1 MNALHASSSGLA
13 AVFLRDGGTVSSE
26 QVNTLSAALHPFGA
40 HAVAWRGGPAA
51 LVRRTSASDRR
62 PAAAGEGS
70 PILFDGFLRRRGKLA
85 AALGLAP
92 GEADRQ
98 PDGALFARAWT
109 RWGPDAAAR
118 ADGEFAF
125 AAWNGPARTLV
136 AGCSPWTAPP
146 LCFHVN
152 GRRAVVASAPRGVFA
167 LGDLPRRLD
176 DERLSNSLGG
186 FYGDPRRTYY
196 RDVRNLLPGE
206 MLTVTPETHGVR
218 RYHDP
223 AEHVRP
229 GRPAGSVPAGHVEEA
244 RDLLRRAVRSALRA
258 GDPAV
263 LLSGGLDSPAVAL
276 AALDVLAESPAA
288 AALLSFTSYPEPGWD
303 GRAPAHKSADER
315 PLVRELA
322 ARHPA
327 LDARFVDAAGLGFD
341 HLLEPTIALAEAPP
355 RNVMNLVWVHECLR
369 QARAAGRRAV
379 LTGEGGNLSFSL
391 SGHERLAELLG
402 AGRPRALW
410 RAAGAP
416 VRGRVGATRLLLGRA
431 ALPWLPPPL
440 QRAVL
445 RCVRGRRQ
453 RMPPPFGAVHPGYAR
468 ATRLVERIRAQ
479 GGWPYRP
486 LARSC
491 AEAQLQGHTSAM
503 RQSDA
508 RAVKRALATLHGVAL
523 REPLNDRRL
532 VEWCLGLPAEAFFDR
547 GRPRLLARRVLRG
560 RVPRALFSA
569 PRGLQAA
576 DWHLRLTRALPG
588 IRATLDD
595 WRGDPE
601 VAGRID
607 LDRLS
612 RLLDTWPAETPRG
625 VRDHP
630 EFPLARVGLGHA
642 LAAGT
647 FIRWV
652 GRGYGKPPDEPAPD
666 RS

>member
-1 MNALHASSSGLA
+1 MNAPHVPLSALV
-13 AVFLRDGGTVSSE
+13 AVFLRDGGTVSRE
-26 QVNTLSAALHPFGA
+26 QVGRLSAALRPFGA
-40 HAVAWRGGPAA
+40 HADARRGGPAV
-51 LVRRTSASDRR
+51 LVSRTSAPTPR
-62 PAAAGEGS
+62 PTPAGEGS
-70 PILFDGFLRRRGKLA
+70 PVLFDGFLRRRGELA

-92 GEADRQ
+92 GEADQQ

-109 RWGPDAAAR
+109 RWGADAAAR

-125 AAWNGPARTLV
+125 AAWDGPARTLV

-152 GRRAVVASAPRGVFA
+152 ARRAVVASAPRGVFA

-176 DERLSNSLGG
+176 DERLSNCLVN
-186 FYGDPRRTYY
+186 FHGDPRRTYY

-206 MLTVTPETHGVR
+206 VLTVTPETHGVR
-218 RYHDP
+218 RCHDP
-223 AEHVRP
+223 AAQVRS
-229 GRPAGSVPAGHVEEA
+229 GRPAAGGHVEET
-244 RDLLRRAVRSALRA
+244 RDLLRRAVRGALRA

-263 LLSGGLDSPAVAL
+263 LLSGGFDSAAVAL
-276 AALDVLAESPAA
+276 AALDVLAESSAA
-288 AALLSFTSYPEPGWD
+288 AALLSFTSHPEPGWD
-303 GRAPAHKSADER
+303 GRVPAHRLADER

-341 HLLEPTIALAEAPP
+341 HLLEPTIALAEVPP

-369 QARAAGRRAV
+369 LARAGRRRAV
-379 LTGEGGNLSFSL
+379 LTGAGGNLSFSL

-402 AGRPRALW
+402 AGRLRALW

-416 VRGRVGATRLLLGRA
+416 VRGRVAAARFLLGRA
-431 ALPWLPPPL
+431 ALPWLPPPF

-445 RCVRGRRQ
+445 RCVRGPR
-453 RMPPPFGAVHPGYAR
+453 RMPPLFSAVHPGYAR
-468 ATRLVERIRAQ
+468 ATRLVERARAQ

-486 LARSC
+486 LPRSC
-491 AEAQLQGHTSAM
+491 AEAQLQGHTSFM
-503 RQSDA
+503 RQGDA
-508 RAVKRALATLHGVAL
+508 RAVKWALETLHGVAL

-532 VEWCLGLPAEAFFDR
+532 VEWCLGLPAEAFFAR

-560 RVPRALFSA
+560 RVPPALFSA

-576 DWHLRLTRALPG
+576 DWHLRFTRALPG
-588 IRATLDD
+588 IRALLDD

-601 VAGRID
+601 VAERID

-612 RLLDTWPAETPRG
+612 RLLDTWPARTPLSA
-625 VRDHP
+625 RDHP
-630 EFPLARVGLGHA
+630 EFRLARSGLGRA

-652 GRGYGKPPDEPAPD
+652 GRGYEKPPDEPL
-666 RS
+666 

>member
-1 MNALHASSSGLA
+1 MNAVHTSPAALA
-13 AVFLRDGGTVSSE
+13 AVFLRGGGPVSRE
-26 QVNTLSAALHPFGA
+26 RAGALSAALRPFGT
-40 HAVAWRGGPAA
+40 HADVWRGGPAA
-51 LVRRTSASDRR
+51 LVRTTSDRR
-62 PAAAGEGS
+62 PAAAGVDG
-70 PILFDGFLRRRGKLA
+70 PLLFDGFLRSRGELA
-85 AALGLAP
+85 AALGLPP

-98 PDGALFARAWT
+98 PDDALFARAWT
-109 RWGPDAAAR
+109 RWGAAAAAR
-118 ADGEFAF
+118 VDGEFVF
-125 AAWNGPARTLV
+125 VAWDGPARTLV

-152 GRRAVVASAPRGVFA
+152 RRRAVVASAPRGVFA

-206 MLTVTPETHGVR
+206 VLTVTPETHGVR
-218 RYHDP
+218 RHHDP

-229 GRPAGSVPAGHVEEA
+229 ARPAGRAAAGHVEEA
-244 RDLLRRAVRSALRA
+244 RDLLRRAVRGALRA

-341 HLLEPTIALAEAPP
+341 HLLEPTIALAETPP

-369 QARAAGRRAV
+369 LARAAGRRVV
-379 LTGEGGNLSFSL
+379 LTGEGGNLSFSQ

-402 AGRPRALW
+402 AGRLRALW

-416 VRGRVGATRLLLGRA
+416 ARGRVGAARSLLRRA
-431 ALPWLPPPL
+431 ALPWLPPPF

-445 RCVRGRRQ
+445 RCVKGPRP
-453 RMPPPFGAVHPGYAR
+453 MPPPFSAVHPGYAR
-468 ATRLVERIRAQ
+468 ATRLVERARAQ
-479 GGWPYRP
+479 GFGPYRP
-486 LARSC
+486 LSRSC
-491 AEAQLQGHTSAM
+491 AEAQLRNLTSPM
-503 RQSDA
+503 RQGDE
-508 RAVKRALATLHGVAL
+508 RAVRRALETLHGVAL
-523 REPLNDRRL
+523 REPLGDRRL
-532 VEWCLGLPAEAFFDR
+532 VEWCLGLPGEAFFAR

-576 DWHLRLTRALPG
+576 DWHLRFTRALPG
-588 IRATLDD
+588 IRALLDD

-612 RLLDTWPAETPRG
+612 RLLDTWPAETPLNA
-625 VRDHP
+625 RDHP
-630 EFPLARVGLGHA
+630 EFRLARAGLGPA

-652 GRGYGKPPDEPAPD
+652 GRGYEKPPDEPRPGGAA
-666 RS
+666 

>member
-1 MNALHASSSGLA
+1 MNAVQASSSALA
-13 AVFLRDGGTVSSE
+13 AVFLRDGATVSRE
-26 QVNTLSAALHPFGA
+26 QADTLSAALHPFGA
-40 HAVAWRGGPAA
+40 HADVWRGGPAA
-51 LVRRTSASDRR
+51 VVSRTSAPDPR
-62 PAAAGEGS
+62 PVAAGNGG
-70 PILFDGFLRRRGKLA
+70 PVLFDGFLRRRGELA

-92 GEADRQ
+92 GAADRQ
-98 PDGALFARAWT
+98 PDAALFARAWT
-109 RWGPDAAAR
+109 RWGADATAR

-125 AAWNGPARTLV
+125 AAWDGPARTLV
-136 AGCSPWTAPP
+136 AACSPWTAPP

-152 GRRAVVASAPRGVFA
+152 RRRAVVASAPRGVFA

-355 RNVMNLVWVHECLR
+355 RNVVNLVLVHECLR
-369 QARAAGRRAV
+369 LARAADRRVV
-379 LTGEGGNLSFSL
+379 LTGDSGNFSLSL

-402 AGRPRALW
+402 AGRLRALW

-416 VRGRVGATRLLLGRA
+416 ARGRVGAARSLGGA

-445 RCVRGRRQ
+445 QWVKGPRRI
-453 RMPPPFGAVHPGYAR
+453 PPPFSAVHPGYAR
-468 ATRLVERIRAQ
+468 ATRLAERARAQ
-479 GGWPYRP
+479 GFGPYWP

-491 AEAQLQGHTSAM
+491 AEVQLRNLTSPMDQG
-503 RQSDA
+503 DG
-508 RAVKRALATLHGVAL
+508 RAVLRALETLHGVAL
-523 REPLNDRRL
+523 RDPLRDRRL
-532 VEWCLGLPAEAFFDR
+532 VEWCLGLPAEVFFAR

-576 DWHLRLTRALPG
+576 DWHLRFTRALPG
-588 IRATLDD
+588 IRALLDD

-607 LDRLS
+607 LERLS
-612 RLLDTWPAETPRG
+612 RLLDTWPARTPLSA
-625 VRDHP
+625 RDHP
-630 EFPLARVGLGHA
+630 EFRLARSGLERA

-652 GRGYGKPPDEPAPD
+652 GRGYEKPPDEPRPGGAP
-666 RS
+666 

>member
-13 AVFLRDGGTVSSE
+13 AVFLRDGGTVSRE
-26 QVNTLSAALHPFGA
+26 QVNTLSTALHPFGT
-40 HAVAWRGGPAA
+40 HAEAWRGGPAA
-51 LVRRTSASDRR
+51 LVRRTSDRR
-62 PAAAGEGS
+62 PAAAGEGG
-70 PILFDGFLRRRGKLA
+70 PLVFDGFLLRRSELA

-92 GEADRQ
+92 GAADRQ

-109 RWGPDAAAR
+109 RWGAAAAAR

-125 AAWNGPARTLV
+125 TAWDGPARTLV

-152 GRRAVVASAPRGVFA
+152 RRRAVVAGAPRGVFA
-167 LGDLPRRLD
+167 FGDLPRRLD
-176 DERLSNSLGG
+176 DERLSNNLVG
-186 FYGDPRRTYY
+186 FHGDPRRTCY

-206 MLTVTPETHGVR
+206 VLTVTPETHGVR

-223 AEHVRP
+223 AEQVRL
-229 GRPAGSVPAGHVEEA
+229 GRPAAAGHVEEA
-244 RDLLRRAVRSALRA
+244 RNLLRRAVRGALRA

-288 AALLSFTSYPEPGWD
+288 AALLSFTSHPEPGWD
-303 GRAPAHKSADER
+303 GRAPARMSADER

-355 RNVMNLVWVHECLR
+355 RNVMNLVWLHECLR
-369 QARAAGRRAV
+369 LARAAGRRVV
-379 LTGEGGNLSFSL
+379 LTGEGGNLSFSYP
-391 SGHERLAELLG
+391 GHERLAELLG
-402 AGRPRALW
+402 AGRLRALW

-416 VRGRVGATRLLLGRA
+416 VRGRVRA
-431 ALPWLPPPL
+431 ARSVLSGAVLPWLPPPFRL
-440 QRAVL
+440 AVL
-445 RCVRGRRQ
+445 RCVRGPRPI
-453 RMPPPFGAVHPGYAR
+453 PPPFSAVHPGYAR
-468 ATRLVERIRAQ
+468 ATRLAERVRAQ
-479 GGWPYRP
+479 GSGPYWP
-486 LARSC
+486 LSKSC
-491 AEAQLQGHTSAM
+491 AEAQLRSLTSPM
-503 RQSDA
+503 RQGDE
-508 RAVKRALATLHGVAL
+508 RAVRRALETLHGVAL
-523 REPLNDRRL
+523 REPLTDRRL
-532 VEWCLGLPAEAFFDR
+532 VEWCLGLPGEAFFAR
-547 GRPRLLARRVLRG
+547 GQPRLLARRVLRG
-560 RVPRALFSA
+560 RVPPALFSA

-576 DWHLRLTRALPG
+576 DWHVRFTRALPG
-588 IRATLDD
+588 IRALLDD

-607 LDRLS
+607 LDRLA
-612 RLLDTWPAETPRG
+612 RLLDTWPAETPLSA
-625 VRDHP
+625 RDHP
-630 EFPLARVGLGHA
+630 EFRLARVGLGRA

-652 GRGYGKPPDEPAPD
+652 GRGYEKPPDEPL
-666 RS
+666 

>member
-13 AVFLRDGGTVSSE
+13 AVFLRDGGTVSRE
-26 QVNTLSAALHPFGA
+26 RAGALSAALRPFGA
-40 HAVAWRGGPAA
+40 HPGVWRGGPAA
-51 LVRRTSASDRR
+51 LVRRTSASGRH
-62 PAAAGEGS
+62 PVAAGEDG
-70 PILFDGFLRRRGKLA
+70 PILFDGFLRRRSELA

-92 GEADRQ
+92 GAADRL

-109 RWGPDAAAR
+109 RWGAAAAAR

-125 AAWNGPARTLV
+125 VAWDGPARTLV

-176 DERLSNSLGG
+176 DERLSNCLVG
-186 FYGDPRRTYY
+186 FHGDPRRTFY

-206 MLTVTPETHGVR
+206 VLTVTPETHGVR
-218 RYHDP
+218 RHHDP

-229 GRPAGSVPAGHVEEA
+229 ARPAGRAAAGHVEETW
-244 RDLLRRAVRSALRA
+244 DLLRRAVRSALRA

-263 LLSGGLDSPAVAL
+263 LLSGGLDSTAVAV
-276 AALDVLAESPAA
+276 AALDVLAEFPSA
-288 AALLSFTSYPEPGWD
+288 AALLSFTSCPEPGWD
-303 GRAPAHKSADER
+303 GRARKPADER

-322 ARHPA
+322 GRYPA
-327 LDARFVDAAGLGFD
+327 LGARFVDAAGLGFD

-355 RNVMNLVWVHECLR
+355 RNVNNLVWGHECLR
-369 QARAAGRRAV
+369 LACAAGRRVV
-379 LTGEGGNLSFSL
+379 LTGGGGNLSFSQ

-402 AGRPRALW
+402 AGRLRALW

-416 VRGRVGATRLLLGRA
+416 VRGRVGAARSLLRRA
-431 ALPWLPPPL
+431 ALPWLPPSL

-445 RCVRGRRQ
+445 RCVKGPRP
-453 RMPPPFGAVHPGYAR
+453 MPPPFSAVHPGYAR
-468 ATRLVERIRAQ
+468 ATRLAERARAQ
-479 GGWPYRP
+479 GFGPYRP
-486 LARSC
+486 RARSC
-491 AEAQLQGHTSAM
+491 AEAQLQGHTSPM
-503 RQSDA
+503 RQGDE
-508 RAVKRALATLHGVAL
+508 RAVVRALETLHGVAL

-532 VEWCLGLPAEAFFDR
+532 LEWCLGLPAEAFFDR
-547 GRPRLLARRVLRG
+547 GRPRLLARRLLRG
-560 RVPRALFSA
+560 RVPPALLSA
-569 PRGLQAA
+569 PRGGQSA
-576 DWHLRLTRALPG
+576 DRHVRFTRALPG

-601 VAGRID
+601 VAERID

-612 RLLDTWPAETPRG
+612 RLLDTWPAETPLSA
-625 VRDHP
+625 RDHP
-630 EFPLARVGLGHA
+630 EFRLARVGLGRA

-652 GRGYGKPPDEPAPD
+652 GRGYEKPPDEPP
-666 RS
+666 

>member
-1 MNALHASSSGLA
+1 MNALLSSSALA
-13 AVFLRDGGTVSSE
+13 AVFLRGGGTVSRE
-26 QVNTLSAALHPFGA
+26 RVGALSAALRPFGA
-40 HAVAWRGGPAA
+40 HADEWRGGPAA
-51 LVRRTSASDRR
+51 LVRRTSGGR
-62 PAAAGEGS
+62 PAAAGGGS
-70 PILFDGFLRRRGKLA
+70 PFLFDGFLHCRSELA
-85 AALGLAP
+85 AALGLPPDA
-92 GEADRQ
+92 ADRL

-109 RWGPDAAAR
+109 RWGADAAAR

-125 AAWNGPARTLV
+125 VAWDGPARTLV

-186 FYGDPRRTYY
+186 FYGDPRRTCY

-206 MLTVTPETHGVR
+206 VLTVTPETHGVR

-223 AEHVRP
+223 AEQVRP
-229 GRPAGSVPAGHVEEA
+229 GRPAAAGHVEET
-244 RDLLRRAVRSALRA
+244 RDLLRRAVRDALRA

-263 LLSGGLDSPAVAL
+263 LLSGGLDSSAVAL

-288 AALLSFTSYPEPGWD
+288 AALLSFTSHPEPGWD
-303 GRAPAHKSADER
+303 GRAPARMSADER

-355 RNVMNLVWVHECLR
+355 RNVMNLVWLHECLR
-369 QARAAGRRAV
+369 LARAAGRRVV
-379 LTGEGGNLSFSL
+379 LTGEDGNLSFSL
-391 SGHERLAELLG
+391 AGHERLAELLA
-402 AGRPRALW
+402 AGRLRALW

-416 VRGRVGATRLLLGRA
+416 ARGRIGAARSLLRRA

-445 RCVRGRRQ
+445 RWVKGPR
-453 RMPPPFGAVHPGYAR
+453 RMPPPFSAVHPGYAR
-468 ATRLVERIRAQ
+468 ATRLAERVRAQ
-479 GGWPYRP
+479 GVGPYRP

-491 AEAQLQGHTSAM
+491 AEAQLQGWM
-503 RQSDA
+503 LPVRQGDA
-508 RAVKRALATLHGVAL
+508 RAVKRALETLHCVAL
-523 REPLNDRRL
+523 RAPLGDRRL
-532 VEWCLGLPAEAFFDR
+532 VEWCLGLPAEAFFAD
-547 GRPRLLARRVLRG
+547 GRPRLLARRLLHG

-576 DWHLRLTRALPG
+576 DWHVRFTRALPG
-588 IRATLDD
+588 VRALLDD

-607 LDRLS
+607 LDRLA
-612 RLLDTWPAETPRG
+612 RLLDTWPAETPLSA
-625 VRDHP
+625 RDHP
-630 EFPLARVGLGHA
+630 EFRLARSGLGRA
-642 LAAGT
+642 LAAGA

-652 GRGYGKPPDEPAPD
+652 GRGYEKRPDEPREAEC
-666 RS
+666 

>member
-1 MNALHASSSGLA
+1 MIAGTPQASSSALA
-13 AVFLRDGGTVSSE
+13 AVFLRDGGMVSRK
-26 QVNTLSAALHPFGA
+26 QADILSAALHPFGA
-40 HAVAWRGGPAA
+40 HADVWRGGPAA
-51 LVRRTSASDRR
+51 LVSRTSAADPR

-70 PILFDGFLRRRGKLA
+70 PVVFDGFLRRRGELA

-98 PDGALFARAWT
+98 PDGALFARAWA
-109 RWGPDAAAR
+109 RWGADAAAR
-118 ADGEFAF
+118 ADGEFVF

-136 AGCSPWTAPP
+136 AGCSPWTASP

-152 GRRAVVASAPRGVFA
+152 GRRVVVASAPRGVFA

-176 DERLSNSLGG
+176 DERLSNSLGN
-186 FYGDPRRTYY
+186 FYSDPHRTYY
-196 RDVRNLLPGE
+196 RDVRNLRPGE

-223 AEHVRP
+223 AAHVR
-229 GRPAGSVPAGHVEEA
+229 RPAGSVPAGHVEETW
-244 RDLLRRAVRSALRA
+244 DLLRRAVRSALRA

-288 AALLSFTSYPEPGWD
+288 AALLSFTSHPEPGWD
-303 GRAPAHKSADER
+303 GRAPAGMLGDER
-315 PLVRELA
+315 PPVRELA

-341 HLLEPTIALAEAPP
+341 HLLEPTIALAEVPP
-355 RNVMNLVWVHECLR
+355 RNVMNLVWVHECMRL
-369 QARAAGRRAV
+369 ARAAGRRAV

-391 SGHERLAELLG
+391 DGHQWPAELLG
-402 AGRPRALW
+402 AGRLRALW
-410 RAAGAP
+410 RA
-416 VRGRVGATRLLLGRA
+416 VGAAREHVGGVGAARFLLRCA
-431 ALPWLPPPL
+431 VLPWLPPFL
-440 QRAVL
+440 QRA
-445 RCVRGRRQ
+445 RPAARR
-453 RMPPPFGAVHPGYAR
+453 RAAADAPPFGAVHPGYAR
-468 ATRLVERIRAQ
+468 ATRLTERARAQ

-486 LARSC
+486 LPRSC
-491 AEAQLQGHTSAM
+491 AEAQLQGHTSVM
-503 RQSDA
+503 RQSDG
-508 RAVKRALATLHGVAL
+508 RALKRALATLHGVAL
-523 REPLNDRRL
+523 REPLTDRRL
-532 VEWCLGLPAEAFFDR
+532 VEWCLGLPGEAFFAV

-560 RVPRALFSA
+560 RVPAALFSA
-569 PRGLQAA
+569 PRGTQAA

-588 IRATLDD
+588 IRALLDD

-601 VAGRID
+601 VAERID

-612 RLLDTWPAETPRG
+612 RLLDTWPARTPLS

-630 EFPLARVGLGHA
+630 EFPLAKVGLEHA
-642 LAAGT
+642 LAIGT

-652 GRGYGKPPDEPAPD
+652 GRGYEKPPDEP
-666 RS
+666 R

>member
-1 MNALHASSSGLA
+1 MHIATRDTLPMMPHASALA
-13 AVFLRDGGTVSSE
+13 AVFLRDGGTVSRE
-26 QVNTLSAALHPFGA
+26 QAGALSAALRPFGA
-40 HAVAWRGGPAA
+40 HADAWRGGPAA
-51 LVRRTSASDRR
+51 LVSRSSAPDPR
-62 PAAAGEGS
+62 PAAAGDGS
-70 PILFDGFLRRRGKLA
+70 PLLFDGFLRRRSELA
-85 AALGLAP
+85 AALGLPP
-92 GEADRQ
+92 GAADRQ
-98 PDGALFARAWT
+98 PDGALFARAWA
-109 RWGPDAAAR
+109 RWGADAAAR

-125 AAWNGPARTLV
+125 AAWDGPARTLV

-176 DERLSNSLGG
+176 DERLSNCLVG
-186 FYGDPRRTYY
+186 FHGDPRRTFY

-229 GRPAGSVPAGHVEEA
+229 GRPAAGGHVEEA
-244 RDLLRRAVRSALRA
+244 RDLLRRAVRGALRA

-288 AALLSFTSYPEPGWD
+288 AALLSFTSHPEPGWD
-303 GRAPAHKSADER
+303 GRAPAHMSGDER

-369 QARAAGRRAV
+369 LARAAGRRVV
-379 LTGEGGNLSFSL
+379 LTGEGGNLSFSQ

-402 AGRPRALW
+402 AGRLRALW

-416 VRGRVGATRLLLGRA
+416 VRGRVRA
-431 ALPWLPPPL
+431 ALSVVRRGALPWLPPPL

-445 RCVRGRRQ
+445 RCVRGPHP
-453 RMPPPFGAVHPGYAR
+453 MPPPISPVHPGYAR
-468 ATRLVERIRAQ
+468 ETRLAERARAQ
-479 GGWPYRP
+479 GFGPYWP
-486 LARSC
+486 LARSR
-491 AEAQLQGHTSAM
+491 AEVQLRNLTSPMDQG
-503 RQSDA
+503 DG
-508 RAVKRALATLHGVAL
+508 RAVLRALETLHGVAL
-523 REPLNDRRL
+523 RDPLRDRRL
-532 VEWCLGLPAEAFFDR
+532 VEWCLGLPAEAFFAR

-560 RVPRALFSA
+560 RVPPTLLSA
-569 PRGLQAA
+569 PRGVESA
-576 DWHLRLTRALPG
+576 DWHLRFTRALPG
-588 IRATLDD
+588 IRALLAD

-601 VAGRID
+601 VAERID

-612 RLLDTWPAETPRG
+612 RLLDTWPAQTPLSA
-625 VRDHP
+625 RDHP
-630 EFPLARVGLGHA
+630 EFRLARSGLECA
-642 LAAGT
+642 LAVGM
-647 FIRWV
+647 FIRQARRV
-652 GRGYGKPPDEPAPD
+652 VCC
-666 RS
+666 